1 MRSRISPALR
11 LLVLV
16 LGVAW
21 TGWFAWNNLLHWL
34 AYGQHDLGHTDFA
47 LYYAFSRIGLLH
59 GWGNLYDLNAQRD
72 VYRSMPGT
80 WWFPLPYAPPMAW
93 LTAPFTALPLAP
105 AYWVWSGVL
114 AAAFVACWW
123 LATPSDPML
132 RVICLTAGLSPYLSL
147 LGLELGQVVVLQ
159 LLAVAGAVRL
169 LTGNR
174 PVLAGLSL
182 VLLDIHPQSF
192 YLVPVALLLFGAR
205 RAVLS
210 WAAASAVLIAVA
222 GATLGLHG
230 VEQYFHRL
238 VLAVRSPVE
247 FYVSF
252 PVDLP
257 LMIHNRW
264 LRVAVMTVLASLALF
279 TAWRERNNRI
289 EIALAAGLIGSV
301 LVTPF
306 IHLDDLMVLVL
317 AGWLTLRRR
326 LAPAYSWLLA
336 AGAAVA
342 VLLDVD
348 RLRHYGWLIV
358 AFEVV
363 WLVTLAA
370 LPPFRRLRTTRPEP
384 SVVLAGL
391 PGKYAGAPQ
400 YQDTSLRSDPTTATD
415 TWVNR

>member
-1 MRSRISPALR
+1 M
-11 LLVLV
+11 
-16 LGVAW
+16 
-21 TGWFAWNNLLHWL
+21 
-34 AYGQHDLGHTDFA
+34 
-47 LYYAFSRIGLLH
+47 
-59 GWGNLYDLNAQRD
+59 
-72 VYRSMPGT
+72 
-80 WWFPLPYAPPMAW
+80 
-93 LTAPFTALPLAP
+93 ALPLAP
-105 AYWVWSGVL
+105 AYWIWSGVL
-114 AAAFVACWW
+114 AAAFAACWW

-169 LTGNR
+169 LASNR

-182 VLLDIHPQSF
+182 VLLDIHPQGF
-192 YLVPVALLLFGAR
+192 YLVPMALLLFGAR

-210 WAAASAVLIAVA
+210 WAAASAVLVAVA
-222 GATLGLHG
+222 AASLGPHG

-238 VLAVRSPVE
+238 VLAARSPLE

-257 LMIHNRW
+257 LMIHNRG
-264 LRVAVMTVLASLALF
+264 LRIVVVAVLTGLALF
-279 TAWRERNNRI
+279 TAWKERNHRI
-289 EIALAAGLIGSV
+289 EVAISAGLIGSV

-317 AGWLTLRRR
+317 AGWLTLRSR
-326 LAPAYSWLLA
+326 LGSAYPWLLA
-336 AGAAVA
+336 AGLALAVW
-342 VLLDVD
+342 LGSDHLQ
-348 RLRHYGWLIV
+348 HYGWLLV

-370 LPPFRRLRTTRPEP
+370 LSSFKGFHAARAEP

-391 PGKYAGAPQ
+391 P
-400 YQDTSLRSDPTTATD
+400 D
-415 TWVNR
+415 N